1 MAQTPVRGRRQDSA
15 QANTIEFRVDGL
27 ARYSGD
33 ITLGGFLYQLRN
45 LYEALNLTDR
55 LLSKSPKA
63 TAIYRITDLSHTSPA
78 TVEIAATPRSPDFDH
93 TNDILDGLVG
103 SMSQIAKDGTAPNW
117 VDRDLL
123 KRLRDLN
130 GPVGRSVR
138 AARLRR
144 KGRTV
149 ELNQLL
155 KAKIELILAPEETFE
170 GSLKG
175 RLEAINLHDQT
186 NTFRIYPPAGA
197 SRVTC
202 HFPEELRKAAISAL
216 DRNVMVAGVLKYKAS
231 APFPEAID
239 VREIDVLPDAEEL
252 PRLVE
257 LKGAAPEATDRQTPA
272 EFVRKLRDEWD

>member
-1 MAQTPVRGRRQDSA
+1 MAENPVRGRRQDSA

-78 TVEIAATPRSPDFDH
+78 TVEIAATPRSPDIDH
-93 TNDILDGLVG
+93 TNDILDGLVA

-138 AARLRR
+138 AARLLR
-144 KGRTV
+144 KGRAV

-175 RLEAINLHDQT
+175 RLEAINLHDHT

-202 HFPEELRKAAISAL
+202 HFSEELRKAAISAL
-216 DRNVMVAGVLKYKAS
+216 DRNVMVVGVLKYKAS
-231 APFPEAID
+231 APFPEEID
-239 VREIDVLPDAEEL
+239 VTEIDVLPDAEEL